1 MTTYKLFG
9 KEYELVCTV
18 DALSKLTAE
27 VDGDVDKIADRL
39 TSGSLVN
46 QLEAGIEY
54 LSIFI
59 QAGVDRENVKRMLL
73 GQEKVNEYVPT
84 LEQLKQAI
92 TLDMLEGVM
101 IAITNAIN
109 ESQKRQVEDKEP
121 KKQNAE

>member
-1 MTTYKLFG
+1 MTRYKLFG

-27 VDGDVDKIADRL
+27 VNGDVDKIADRL

-92 TLDMLEGVM
+92 TLDMLEDVM

>member
-27 VDGDVDKIADRL
+27 VNGDVDKIADRL

>member
-1 MTTYKLFG
+1 MATYTLFG

-27 VDGDVDKIADRL
+27 VNGDVDKIGDRL
-39 TSGSLVN
+39 STGSLVE

-54 LSIFI
+54 LGIFI
-59 QAGVDRENVKRMLL
+59 QAGFDRENVKRMLL
-73 GQEKVNEYVPT
+73 GQEKLNEHVPT
-84 LEQLKQAI
+84 IEELKQAI
-92 TLDMLEGVM
+92 TLDMLEDVM

-121 KKQNAE
+121 KKPIAE

>member
-27 VDGDVDKIADRL
+27 VNGDVDKIADRL

-92 TLDMLEGVM
+92 TLDMLEDVM